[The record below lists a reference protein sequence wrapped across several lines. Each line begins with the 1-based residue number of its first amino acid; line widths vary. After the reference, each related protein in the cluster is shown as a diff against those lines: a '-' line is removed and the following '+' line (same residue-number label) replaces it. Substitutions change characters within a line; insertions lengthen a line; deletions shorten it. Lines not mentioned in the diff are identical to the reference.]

1 VLNYGHTVG
10 HALERLDDFA
20 GRTHGEA
27 VAAGMVVAA
36 RLAEGMGIAPPG
48 LVAGHVRLL
57 ASLGL
62 PTGGPFPP
70 AERGLPAIG
79 MDKKRQLGHRFVLLE
94 EIGRPRVIEDVPEGA
109 IRAALE
115 GS

>member
-1 VLNYGHTVG
+1 
-10 HALERLDDFA
+10 
-20 GRTHGEA
+20 
-27 VAAGMVVAA
+27 VAA
-36 RLAEGMGIAPPG
+36 RLAEGMGVASSG

-57 ASLGL
+57 TSLGL

-70 AERGLPAIG
+70 AERLLHAIG
-79 MDKKRQLGHRFVLLE
+79 MDKKRRHGHRFVLLE
-94 EIGRPRVIEDVPEGA
+94 AIGRPRVVEDVPEGA